1 MPPQENNAT
10 PSTDSVNAVPASSAP
25 PVAGASA
32 APASSADTATVPR
45 EVAEA
50 PIPQVVEPVFVAP
63 TSTEPVTQAPTPAV
77 PPILA
82 TNTNPLLPPQHR
94 SHTIAILLSL
104 LLLILIGVGGY
115 WYFRWNQ
122 PQPQPISQPVVS
134 EPVPVIPEKPVEPV
148 PPISSPVSLLESGLG
163 VVAFGSSTQETVA
176 KLSSLYGT
184 STKDTGLI
192 DSFSVYG
199 TCPGKKIRV
208 VEWNMLRTFF
218 GDTIY
223 GKQKFFGYE
232 YAHATTTTPVL
243 TTGQGLTVGVS
254 EDLLHRL
261 YPGVK
266 VTKDQNDINRFDIQV
281 SASSTIS
288 GILENGKVTYLA
300 GGIQCAD

>member
-1 MPPQENNAT
+1 
-10 PSTDSVNAVPASSAP
+10 
-25 PVAGASA
+25 
-32 APASSADTATVPR
+32 
-45 EVAEA
+45 
-50 PIPQVVEPVFVAP
+50 VF
-63 TSTEPVTQAPTPAV
+63 
-77 PPILA
+77 
-82 TNTNPLLPPQHR
+82 
-94 SHTIAILLSL
+94 LSL

-122 PQPQPISQPVVS
+122 PQVPPIPQPIVS
-134 EPVPVIPEKPVEPV
+134 EPIPTVPEKPVEPV
-148 PPISSPVSLLESGLG
+148 PAISSPVSLSENGLG
-163 VVAFGSSTQETVA
+163 VVAFGSSTQEVVA

-199 TCPGKKIRV
+199 TCPGQKIRV

-218 GDTIY
+218 GDTLY

-232 YAHATTTTPVL
+232 YANATNTLPAL
-243 TTGQGLTVGVS
+243 TTRQGLTVGVS

-266 VTKDQNDINRFDIQV
+266 VVTDHNDINRFDIQV

-288 GILENGKVTYLA
+288 GTIENGKVAYLA
-300 GGIQCAD
+300 GGIQCGD